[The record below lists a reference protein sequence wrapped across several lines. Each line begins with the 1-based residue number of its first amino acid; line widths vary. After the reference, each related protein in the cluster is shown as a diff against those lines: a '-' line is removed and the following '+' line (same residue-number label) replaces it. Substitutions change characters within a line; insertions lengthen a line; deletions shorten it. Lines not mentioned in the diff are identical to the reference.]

1 MELTIQ
7 TASAAYPVILQE
19 GAIQSIS
26 NVLPAQYDRLVVF
39 ADQHVWTLHGEEFK
53 RQLDLEFSLHL
64 VRAGESAKTLTH
76 YEQSMTFLL
85 ENAVSRKSVLI
96 AFGGGAIG
104 DFAGFVAATY
114 MRGIPFIQIPTTI
127 LAHDSAV
134 GGKTGINHSLG
145 KNMIGAFHQPLGVLY
160 DPTFLKTLPDSEVRS
175 GFSEVI
181 KHAFLSDGTWSNHL
195 QTITSINSLRKL
207 DWQAELAKGIQ
218 VKAKIVEQDEKEAS
232 VRKYLNLGHTYGH
245 ALEALAGFGRL
256 KHGEAVAI
264 GLVVTFY
271 LSGLEQLA
279 TNWFKQLSKLGYP
292 LEAVTQFSIEE
303 IITYIRKDKKNSGE
317 DIQFVLLH
325 EIGKP
330 YVSTVH
336 EEVIRLAHDRLVN
349 LVKEERT

>member
-1 MELTIQ
+1 MELTIH
-7 TASAAYPVILQE
+7 TTNTSYPVILMQ
-19 GAIQSIS
+19 GALQSIS
-26 NVLPAQYDRLVVF
+26 KVLPTDYDQLVVF
-39 ADQHVWTLHGEEFK
+39 ADQHVWTLHGEEF
-53 RQLDLEFSLHL
+53 REQLDVDFNLHL
-64 VRAGESAKTLTH
+64 VRSGESTKTLVS

-85 ENAVSRKSVLI
+85 ENNVSRKSRIL

-160 DPTFLKTLPDSEVRS
+160 DPKFLATLPDSEVRS

-181 KHAFLSDGTWSNHL
+181 KHAFLSDAVWANEL
-195 QTITSINSLRKL
+195 QSVTSITKLRSL
-207 DWQAELAKGIQ
+207 DWQSELAKGIQ
-218 VKAKIVEQDEKEAS
+218 VKAKIVEQDEKETS

-264 GLVVTFY
+264 GLVMTFY
-271 LSGLEQLA
+271 LSGLPELA
-279 TNWFKQLSKLGYP
+279 SNWFKQLSKLGYP
-292 LEAVTQFSIEE
+292 VDAVRQFPIEE
-303 IITYIRKDKKNSGE
+303 ILTYIKKDKKIAAVTFSLY
-317 DIQFVLLH
+317 FCMTS
-325 EIGKP
+325 
-330 YVSTVH
+330 VSPMWLSYMKKRFEWHMTV
-336 EEVIRLAHDRLVN
+336 
-349 LVKEERT
+349 